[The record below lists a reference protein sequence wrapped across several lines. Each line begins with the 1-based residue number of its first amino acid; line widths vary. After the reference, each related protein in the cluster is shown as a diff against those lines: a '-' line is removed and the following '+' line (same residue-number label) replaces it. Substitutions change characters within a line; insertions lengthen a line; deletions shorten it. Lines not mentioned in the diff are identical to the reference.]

1 MNPFTCRSPITSV
14 FSLNLLAYFGI
25 DGLTMEISSGAL
37 KANVGHLE
45 GGSGVA
51 AVIKTIMILEK
62 GIIPP
67 NANFESVNPRIDADF
82 LNLKVRSNLLLP
94 DHFPVL

>member
-1 MNPFTCRSPITSV
+1 METS
-14 FSLNLLAYFGI
+14 
-25 DGLTMEISSGAL
+25 SSGAL

-45 GGSGVA
+45 GGSGIA

-67 NANFESVNPRIDADF
+67 NANLERVNPRIDADF
-82 LNLKVRSNLLLP
+82 LNLKVRSNLRIIKAS
-94 DHFPVL
+94 F

>member
-1 MNPFTCRSPITSV
+1 MCVHAGKLDSDGISCR
-14 FSLNLLAYFGI
+14 
-25 DGLTMEISSGAL
+25 GAL

-51 AVIKTIMILEK
+51 GVIKAIMVLET

-82 LNLKVRSNLLLP
+82 FNLKV
-94 DHFPVL
+94 